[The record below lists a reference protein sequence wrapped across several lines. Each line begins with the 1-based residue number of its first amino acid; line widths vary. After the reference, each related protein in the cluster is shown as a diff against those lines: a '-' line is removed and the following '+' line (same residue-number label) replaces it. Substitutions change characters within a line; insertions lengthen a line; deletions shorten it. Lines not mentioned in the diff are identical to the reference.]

1 MQPAPRDE
9 ADLPAMYRRRFD
21 DGERK
26 RKDALWK
33 VLCADYLQRYV
44 NATDTVVDLGAGYGE
59 FINNIRAAKKIAVDL
74 NEDTADALD
83 PEVTFALSA
92 GARVPDMQDGAAD
105 VVFASNFFEHMLS
118 KAELME
124 TLREIARL
132 LHTGGRLLVLQPN
145 IRFAYRE
152 YWDYFDHHVALS
164 DRSLA
169 EAVEMSGFRVTD
181 VRPRFLPYTTK
192 SRLPQHPAL
201 LRLYLRVPPLQ
212 WLFGKQMFLA
222 AERTAEPPGTAR
234 SLRSE

>member
-1 MQPAPRDE
+1 MQPARRDE
-9 ADLPAMYRRRFD
+9 AHLPALYRRRF
-21 DGERK
+21 GAAERK

-33 VLCADYLQRYV
+33 VLCADFLQRYV
-44 NATDTVVDLGAGYGE
+44 EATDTVIDLGSGYGE

-83 PEVTFALSA
+83 PDVTFALSA
-92 GARVPDMQDGAAD
+92 GARVPNVQDGSAD

-124 TLREIARL
+124 TLREIARVL
-132 LHTGGRLLVLQPN
+132 RIGGRLLVLQPN

-192 SRLPQHPAL
+192 SKLPQHPAL
-201 LRLYLRVPPLQ
+201 LRLYLRLPPLQ